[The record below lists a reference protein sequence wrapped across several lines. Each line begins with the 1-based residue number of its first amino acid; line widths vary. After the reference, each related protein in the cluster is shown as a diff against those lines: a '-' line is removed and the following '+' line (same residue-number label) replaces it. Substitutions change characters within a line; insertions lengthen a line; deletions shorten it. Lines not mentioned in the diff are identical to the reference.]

1 MAQVVQAGV
10 LQPEPAGFAADG
22 KVAQRLQGLGHAGGG
37 RRLAFASAAADGLAG
52 FLNAGGPVHFAARVQ
67 GVAHGLAQ
75 VAARG
80 GFGRGGQVGHAALG
94 DEAAAAHAR
103 AGADVDQVLGA
114 ADGVFVVLH
123 HDQRVAFGRELVQR
137 VQQDVVV
144 ARMQADGGFVEHVAH
159 ALQVAAQLGGQ
170 ADALGFAAAE
180 RGRAPVQREVAQADL
195 LQKFKAAADFGQ
207 QIARNFRFAPLQAQ
221 RGKPLA
227 QLADAHAGQFGDGDA
242 VVASGAF
249 KALFRSFFGS
259 CPR

>member
-1 MAQVVQAGV
+1 MADSG
-10 LQPEPAGFAADG
+10 
-22 KVAQRLQGLGHAGGG
+22 
-37 RRLAFASAAADGLAG
+37 AAA
-52 FLNAGGPVHFAARVQ
+52 RS
-67 GVAHGLAQ
+67 
-75 VAARG
+75 
-80 GFGRGGQVGHAALG
+80 ALG

-144 ARMQADGGFVEHVAH
+144 ACMQADGGFVEHVAH

-170 ADALGFAAAE
+170 ADALGFAATE

-195 LQKFKAAADFGQ
+195 FQKFKAAADFGQ
-207 QIARNFRFAPLQAQ
+207 QIARDFRFAPLQAQ

-249 KALFRSFFGS
+249 KALFCSFFGS